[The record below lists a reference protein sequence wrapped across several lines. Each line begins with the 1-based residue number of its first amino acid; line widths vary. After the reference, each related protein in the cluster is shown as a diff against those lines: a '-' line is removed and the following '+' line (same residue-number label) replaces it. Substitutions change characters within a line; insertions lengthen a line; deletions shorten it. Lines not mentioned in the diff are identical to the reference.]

1 MKKSLLTLLITLI
14 LLPNFSNILVY
25 FSYKLNQEEISR
37 TLCVQKDLVKNTCNG
52 RCVLELKLKKLEQS
66 QKSTEINLKEKCD
79 LVYILSS
86 STYTDDLNLS
96 SIDLKELFV
105 KETIGNTSHT
115 VNSFFHPPTV

>member
-1 MKKSLLTLLITLI
+1 M
-14 LLPNFSNILVY
+14 LPNFGSVIIY
-25 FSYKLNQEEISR
+25 SSFKLNQEEISK
-37 TLCVQKDLVKNTCNG
+37 TLCIQKDLVKNTCNG
-52 RCVLELKLKKLEQS
+52 RCVLELKLKKIEQS
-66 QKSTEINLKEKCD
+66 QKSTEIDLKEKCD

-105 KETIGNTSHT
+105 KETIGNTSRT